1 MITNKILRI
10 TKKMDKLEKE
20 NEILKKR
27 INELQYYDTSKLKQ
41 AKEQGRKDAIDEILK
56 IIDKEKYSENDEWE
70 ETNEKL
76 FQDAYNKALD
86 DIKNKITKEMQE

>member
-27 INELQYYDTSKLKQ
+27 INELQNYDTSKLKQ
-41 AKEQGRKDAIDEILK
+41 AKEQDRKDAINEILSK
-56 IIDKEKYSENDEWE
+56 INNKRKENRWFLSDKNDWNEINEIAE
-70 ETNEKL
+70 EMK
-76 FQDAYNKALD
+76 
-86 DIKNKITKEMQE
+86 